1 MYPESTPILEAH
13 RMSQEL
19 RTLGIEPGLVVAN
32 LVIPV
37 DQATTAFAR
46 ARCAMQQ
53 RYLAEIRERFPVP
66 VLEIPLLPYE
76 VRGLDVLDHL
86 GREMLGLDTVSA

>member
-19 RTLGIEPGLVVAN
+19 RTIGIEPGLVVAN
-32 LVIPV
+32 LVIPA
-37 DQATTAFAR
+37 DQATTPFAR
-46 ARCAMQQ
+46 ARRAMQE
-53 RYLAEIRERFPVP
+53 RYLADMRERFPVP

-76 VRGLDVLDHL
+76 VKGLEPLAEL
-86 GREMLGLDTVSA
+86 GEQMLGLEVVRA